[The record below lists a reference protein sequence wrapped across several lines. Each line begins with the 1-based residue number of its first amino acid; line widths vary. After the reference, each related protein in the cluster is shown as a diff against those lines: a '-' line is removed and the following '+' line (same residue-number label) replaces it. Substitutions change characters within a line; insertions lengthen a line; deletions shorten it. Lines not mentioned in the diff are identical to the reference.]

1 MRANTLETFWRTLSL
16 KELVH
21 ENLVI
26 SKNYVVC
33 CVSLST
39 RKFQVDLSVIAIF
52 VHGTADT
59 AISVGQKW
67 LNGFLIFTLIE
78 F

>member
-1 MRANTLETFWRTLSL
+1 MHIPLKHSL

-26 SKNYVVC
+26 RKNYVVC

-39 RKFQVDLSVIAIF
+39 RKFQVDVSVIAIF
-52 VHGTADT
+52 VHGIADT
-59 AISVGQKW
+59 VISVGQKW
-67 LNGFLIFTLIE
+67 LNGFLTFTLIE

>member
-1 MRANTLETFWRTLSL
+1 MYSLETLWRTLSL
-16 KELVH
+16 KELEH

-39 RKFQVDLSVIAIF
+39 RKFQVDFLVIAIF
-52 VHGTADT
+52 VHGPTDT

-67 LNGFLIFTLIE
+67 LNGFITFTIIE